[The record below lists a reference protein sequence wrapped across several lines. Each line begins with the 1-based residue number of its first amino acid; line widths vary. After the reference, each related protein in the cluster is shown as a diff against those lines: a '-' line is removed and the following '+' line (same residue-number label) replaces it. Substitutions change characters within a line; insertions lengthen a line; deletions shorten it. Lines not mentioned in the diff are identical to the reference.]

1 LEVAVDIVDELIQGR
16 EAFRRHEWRV
26 ARERLSVPDLTA
38 LEPADLH
45 ALATAAYLVGDME
58 TCVQAWQR
66 SFHVHGDAGDHLA
79 AARDALWLTLVLVN
93 SNNEAA
99 GRGWQAR
106 ASRLLDDEP
115 DDVAERGFLQM
126 HQMFQQVFS
135 GHPEEAFELAVSVA
149 ESGRRHREPDQ
160 VVVGLMVQGRLT
172 MYSGRVPEA
181 LALLDE
187 AMALVASGEVSP
199 IVGGAAYC
207 TMIDACQE
215 IDDFRRMTD
224 WTRMLSQWCEHQQE
238 LVPYTGQAAVHRAQI
253 LRLNGAWSDALE
265 ELELAQARYEA
276 LGLGA
281 AVGEVLYERGEVLRL
296 QGDVDAAAASFDAAG
311 SHGHD
316 PQPGLSLLWLSQ
328 GRIDAAVAAIRR
340 MLDEVPDPVHRSR
353 VLSAAVEVLIASG
366 DLDAASAA
374 ADELEQIATGFGS
387 VALSASAAYAK
398 GFVALTRAEPAAAL
412 PHLRQAWRTWLD
424 LGARYHAAWARARI
438 GQAFRAMGDEDSA
451 RAELVVAGRTF
462 EELGAAPARSDV
474 ERMLGGGRPDGLT
487 PRELEVLRLV
497 AAGRTNPQIAA
508 ELFLSEKTVAR
519 HLSNI
524 FGKTNVTSRTAAA
537 AYAFHHQLV

>member
-1 LEVAVDIVDELIQGR
+1 MDIVDELIQGR
-16 EAFRRHEWRV
+16 EAFRRHEWRA
-26 ARERLSVPDLTA
+26 ARDRLSAPDVAT
-38 LEPADLH
+38 LEPTDLH

-66 SFHVHGDAGDHLA
+66 SFQVHSDAGDHLA

-106 ASRLLDDEP
+106 AARLLDDEP
-115 DDVAERGFLQM
+115 DDVAERGFLHM

-160 VVVGLMVQGRLT
+160 VAVGLMCQGRMT
-172 MYSGRVPEA
+172 MYSGHVPEG

-187 AMALVASGEVSP
+187 TMALVAAGGVSP
-199 IVGGAAYC
+199 IIAGAAYC

-224 WTRMLSQWCEHQQE
+224 WTRMLSHWCEEQQD
-238 LVPYTGQAAVHRAQI
+238 LLPFTGQSATHRAQI
-253 LRLNGAWSDALE
+253 MRVQGAWSDALE

-281 AVGEVLYERGEVLRL
+281 SVGEVLYERGEVLRL
-296 QGDVDAAAASFDAAG
+296 RGDVDAATAAYDAADAL
-311 SHGHD
+311 GHD
-316 PQPGLSLLWLSQ
+316 PQPGLTLLWLSQ
-328 GRIDAAVAAIRR
+328 GRVDAAVAVVRR
-340 MLDEVPDPVHRSR
+340 LFDEIPDPVHRSR
-353 VLSAAVEVLIASG
+353 VLPAAAEVLIAGG
-366 DLDAASAA
+366 DSDGASAA
-374 ADELEQIATGFGS
+374 ADELGQIAGSFES
-387 VALSASAAYAK
+387 VALTASAAYAK
-398 GFVALTRAEPAAAL
+398 GSVALARSEPSAAL
-412 PHLRQAWRTWLD
+412 PHLRLAWRTWLD
-424 LGARYHAAWARARI
+424 LGARYHAGWARTRI

-462 EELGAAPARSDV
+462 DELGAVPARGEV

-487 PRELEVLRLV
+487 ARELEVLRLV

-524 FGKTNVTSRTAAA
+524 FGKTNVKSRTAAA
-537 AYAFHHQLV
+537 AYAFQHQLA

>member
-1 LEVAVDIVDELIQGR
+1 VDIVDELIQGR
-16 EAFRRHEWRV
+16 EAFRRHEWQA
-26 ARERLSVPDLTA
+26 ARDRLAAPDLAT

-66 SFHVHGDAGDHLA
+66 SFQVHSDADDRLA

-106 ASRLLDDEP
+106 AARLLDDHPEK
-115 DDVAERGFLQM
+115 DVAERGFLQI

-135 GHPEEAFELAVSVA
+135 GHPEEAVELALRVA

-160 VVVGLMVQGRLT
+160 IAVGLMVQGRMI
-172 MYSGRVPEA
+172 MYTGRVPEA

-187 AMALVASGEVSP
+187 AMALVAGGGVSP
-199 IVGGAAYC
+199 IIGGAAYC

-224 WTRMLSQWCEHQQE
+224 WTRMLSHWCERQPD
-238 LVPYTGQAAVHRAQI
+238 LVPYTGQAALHRAQI
-253 LRLNGAWSDALE
+253 MRLNGAWSDALE

-276 LGLGA
+276 MGLGA
-281 AVGEVLYERGEVLRL
+281 AVGQVLYERGEVLRL
-296 QGDVDAAAASFDAAG
+296 QGDLDGAMAAYDAADG
-311 SHGHD
+311 HGHD
-316 PQPGLSLLWLSQ
+316 PQPGLALLRLTQ
-328 GRIDAAVAAIRR
+328 GRVDAAVAVVRR
-340 MLDEVPDPVHRSR
+340 LLDELADPVHRSR
-353 VLSAAVEVLIASG
+353 MLAAAAEVLIANS
-366 DLDAASAA
+366 DLDDASAA
-374 ADELEQIATGFGS
+374 ADELDQIATGFGS
-387 VALSASAAYAK
+387 AALSAAAAYAN
-398 GFVALTRAEPAAAL
+398 GSVALARPDPAAAL
-412 PHLRQAWRTWLD
+412 PHLRRAWRLWLD

-462 EELGAAPARSDV
+462 EELGAAPAQSAV

-487 PRELEVLRLV
+487 AREIEVLRLV

-524 FGKTNVTSRTAAA
+524 FGKTKVTSRTAAA
-537 AYAFHHQLV
+537 AYAFQHQLA

>member
-1 LEVAVDIVDELIQGR
+1 VDIVEELIQGR
-16 EAFRRHEWRV
+16 EAFRRHEWRA
-26 ARERLSVPDLTA
+26 ARDRLSAPDLAT

-45 ALATAAYLVGDME
+45 ALATAAYLVGDMK

-66 SFHVHGDAGDHLA
+66 AFDVHSDADDRLA

-106 ASRLLDDEP
+106 AARLLEDEP
-115 DDVAERGFLQM
+115 DDVAERGFLHM

-135 GHPEEAFELAVSVA
+135 GHFQEAFELAVGVA

-160 VVVGLMVQGRLT
+160 VAVGLMCQGRIT

-187 AMALVASGEVSP
+187 TMALVAAGGVSP
-199 IVGGAAYC
+199 IIGGTAYC

-215 IDDFRRMTD
+215 IDDYRRMTD
-224 WTRMLSQWCEHQQE
+224 WTRMLTQWCEQQPD
-238 LVPYTGQAAVHRAQI
+238 LVPYTGQCSLHRAQI
-253 LRLNGAWSDALE
+253 MRLNGAWPDALE

-281 AVGEVLYERGEVLRL
+281 AVGDVLYERGEVLRL
-296 QGDVDAAAASFDAAG
+296 QGDADAATVAYDAADG
-311 SHGHD
+311 QGRD
-316 PQPGLSLLWLSQ
+316 PQPGQTLLWLSQ
-328 GRIDAAVAAIRR
+328 GRVDAAVAVVRR
-340 MLDEVPDPVHRSR
+340 LLDEVPDPVHRSR
-353 VLSAAVEVLIASG
+353 VLAAAVEVLIAGG
-366 DLDAASAA
+366 DHDAAAAA
-374 ADELEQIATGFGS
+374 ADELDQVATGFGS
-387 VALSASAAYAK
+387 VALSASASYAK
-398 GFVALTRAEPAAAL
+398 GSVELARSEPAAAL
-412 PHLRQAWRTWLD
+412 PQLRLAWRTWLD
-424 LGARYHAAWARARI
+424 LGARYDAARARTRI
-438 GQAFRAMGDEDSA
+438 GLAFRAMGDEDSA

-462 EELGAAPARSDV
+462 DELGAVPARGEV
-474 ERMLGGGRPDGLT
+474 ERHLGGGRPDGLT
-487 PRELEVLRLV
+487 ARELEVLRLV
-497 AAGRTNPQIAA
+497 AAGRTNPQIAT

-537 AYAFHHQLV
+537 AYAFQHQLA